1 MKRLIPHRLKS
12 ALSGVRR
19 NENFP
24 DWEAILNTNRILWKE
39 SRKRA
44 KKGPKV
50 LLATNV
56 GGLAHAT
63 ILESLLA
70 AALTLRGADAHLL
83 LCDGV
88 LPGCLRVGFS
98 DISPTAFE
106 QYKLPENVCKPC
118 QFTGEQVYNP
128 LKLVSHKFSRF
139 ITETEFNQVRKIAA
153 GIPLNE
159 IAEFRYDSISVGEHA
174 YAGAL
179 RYFARG
185 DISLEPKGEIVI
197 RRYLEASMLTY
208 FVMQRLLK
216 SYHFDVSCFHHGIY
230 VPQGITGEVC
240 RKAGVK
246 VVNWNPSY
254 RKNTFIFSH
263 NDSYHHTLLSEPT
276 DVWENIDWNDRL
288 ENEIVNYLKSRWY
301 GTRDWIW
308 FHEKPDDDAEKFAK
322 SIGLNLNKPCI
333 GMLTNVIWDAQ
344 LHYRANAFPNM
355 LVWVF
360 ETIKYFEKRPDLQ
373 LIIRIH
379 PAEIRGTSPSRQPLL
394 LEINKHFKELP
405 KNVFVIPPES
415 PVSTYAVMMKC
426 NSVIIYG
433 TKTGVELT
441 SMGIPVIVGGE
452 AWIRNKGLTLDASS
466 PEEYFNL
473 LDSLPLSDVYNPDII
488 KRARKYAFHFFFRR
502 MIPLPFMEPVEG
514 GNPPYKI
521 SIPSLERLLPGSY
534 PGLDV
539 ICEGI
544 LDGKP
549 FIYEAEK
556 RGIHDENVIVEVC

>member
-1 MKRLIPHRLKS
+1 M
-12 ALSGVRR
+12 RR
-19 NENFP
+19 NGTFP
-24 DWEAILNTNRILWKE
+24 DWRAILDTNRILWKE

-44 KKGPKV
+44 SKGPKV

-63 ILESLLA
+63 ILESMLA
-70 AALTLRGADAHLL
+70 VALTLRGADVHLL
-83 LCDGV
+83 LCDSV

-98 DISPTAFE
+98 DIPPSVFE
-106 QYKLPENVCKPC
+106 DYKLPDTVCGAC
-118 QFTGEQVYNP
+118 RLTGERIYNP
-128 LKLVSHKFSRF
+128 LKLATHKFSGL
-139 ITETEFNQVRKIAA
+139 IAENEFREARRIAVECQF
-153 GIPLNE
+153 NE
-159 IAEFRYDSISVGEHA
+159 IRALRYDSIAIGEHA

-185 DISLEPKGEIVI
+185 DILDEPKGEVVL
-197 RRYLEASMLTY
+197 RRYLEASVLTY
-208 FVMQRLLK
+208 FVMQRLLNK
-216 SYHFDVSCFHHGIY
+216 YRFDAACFHHGIY

-240 RKAGVK
+240 RRRGIR

-263 NDSYHHTLLSEPT
+263 GDSYHHTLLREPP
-276 DVWENIDWNDRL
+276 DVWEKIDWNDRL
-288 ENEIVNYLKSRWY
+288 EGEIMSYLKSRWQ

-308 FHEKPDDDAEKFAK
+308 FHEKPDEDIEKFTENT
-322 SIGLNLNKPCI
+322 GLDLSKPCI
-333 GMLTNVIWDAQ
+333 GMLTNVVWDAQ

-360 ETIKYFEKRPDLQ
+360 QTIKYFEKRPDLQ

-379 PAEIRGTSPSRQPLL
+379 PAEIRGTSPSRQPVL
-394 LEINKHFKELP
+394 LEIKKHFKELP
-405 KNVFVIPPES
+405 KNIFVIPPES

-433 TKTGVELT
+433 TKTGVELAG
-441 SMGIPVIVGGE
+441 MGIPVIVGGE
-452 AWIRNKGLTLDASS
+452 AWIRNKGLTIDASS
-466 PEEYFNL
+466 PEEYFHL
-473 LDSLPLSDVYNPDII
+473 LDNLPLEAKYNPDTL

-514 GNPPYKI
+514 GNPPYKMSI
-521 SIPSLERLLPGSY
+521 SSLEKLLPGNY
-534 PGLDV
+534 PGLDL
-539 ICEGI
+539 ICDGI
-544 LDGKP
+544 INGHP

-556 RGIHDENVIVEVC
+556 TGIHDETILV